1 MNNESTQEAWVVS
14 EYVDSYSAE
23 SGIEGALYRTLRS
36 FVGAAEHRLWIK
48 VPWWDGSPQA
58 GTLLDDTIAAHRRHV
73 DVIVF
78 ARPEASNDAV
88 LRRLRSAG
96 VRVVAV
102 RNLHEKVVLADD
114 RVLHPSTNFTRTALA
129 ADENPGTVHSA
140 SRLVDAFVAGF
151 DLMRDGQDRVTGGEE
166 TWTPTAT
173 LIPPTLLPY
182 LDRFDQLNPLQSKAV
197 PAVLNTSGHVMVVA
211 PTSSGK
217 TLIGEVA
224 ALRSI
229 LLENR
234 PAVWLLPARALAAE
248 VAATAAR
255 WREHGIASI
264 ELTGE
269 TNMSSDRIRT
279 AQLWVATTEKFESLY
294 RRSSL
299 RSFLDTVGCL
309 IVDEVHLVGDHE
321 RGATLESLLARLRAS
336 ADRTRIVA
344 LSATAANAQ
353 ELADW
358 FNAQLITVDW
368 RPTRLIT
375 QFVTYD
381 STPGKPWD
389 DEDAKDEALTDLL
402 HELSDDD
409 ASGTGSVLI
418 FCGSK
423 NAVRRTAG
431 QLAGVRYRGVDDD
444 TLVEQTFAK
453 GVGIHFRDAPKAQR
467 ALAAFNARQIDTL
480 VATSGLSTGVNT
492 PARSV
497 IIRDLTLGISELET
511 SQAQQMLGRAGRAGH
526 ESEGFGFIMVPHSE
540 ELAWRSRLVTGYR
553 VDSRLIDKLAD
564 ALLAEILLGSITRRA
579 DAQLWYEGTFAYAQ
593 NSRRRDLDGV
603 LDHLIT
609 HQLVADADDTL
620 TVTDVGA
627 LTTRLMVGVDAA
639 TNLLSHLAALPTP
652 ADATDAEHIILA
664 TIANNVPALSDWPV
678 NPKPYGQW
686 VDETLTSAPTL
697 NRRLD
702 NDFGP
707 RFCAAAAVAA
717 LHSPERLRVSGSM
730 SRSELT
736 RAIDALPRY
745 LNWIA
750 ALGYLGIGTWQP
762 VVAADLAR
770 RLTWWHLTPHPQRG
784 SGRLLWF
791 LEQLQ
796 DEEARRKRVPLLWR
810 RARGADFTNPNG
822 INSRPIGVELPRNDF
837 DYLVGSRAH
846 LSLGPADGAD
856 LPLEASPPEATLAI
870 ISNDGANRANL
881 RTHTVPRNVE
891 LPMPRTSRA
900 TVLAADVILFSR
912 RGDVAYQNAVID
924 LPQTGVVD
932 ASSAIDDARELIGR
946 LSPPTAVVTAPG
958 RVRGLVQGK
967 RKRLLSDLLPQITPE
982 PQVLP
987 IAEALSCDAD
997 DETRVI
1003 TLRASLEELLSIDAS
1018 AATAPRPA
1026 AAVLKAGRATP
1037 REFECVLLALAVT
1050 LDIEVGAAV
1059 TDHGH
1064 LVALVHIGD
1073 GWRSA
1078 APLDDGDAIS
1088 KPLFPDKLPPIMS
1101 PLGLIPAKP
1110 SEPARPLFGWLAEF
1124 TPGSGEP
1131 PASSAR
1137 RSTARTD
1144 IEHQPIPEQHRTHA
1158 TPDP

>member
-1 MNNESTQEAWVVS
+1 MESTQEALLVS
-14 EYVDSYSAE
+14 
-23 SGIEGALYRTLRS
+23 YRTLRS
-36 FVGAAEHRLWIK
+36 FVGAARHRLCIK
-48 VPWWDGSPQA
+48 VPQWDASPQA

-78 ARPEASNDAV
+78 TRPEASNDAAV
-88 LRRLRSAG
+88 RRLRDVG
-96 VRVVAV
+96 VRVVTV

-114 RVLHPSTNFTRTALA
+114 RVLNPSTNFTRTALA
-129 ADENPGTVHSA
+129 TDENSGTVHSA

-151 DLMRDGQDRVTGGEE
+151 DLMRDGQDRVTDGEE
-166 TWTPTAT
+166 TWTPTAD
-173 LIPPTLLPY
+173 LIPPPLRPY
-182 LDRFDQLNPLQSKAV
+182 LDRFDQLNPLQSKSV

-299 RSFLDTVGCL
+299 RSFLDSVGCL

-344 LSATAANAQ
+344 LSATAGNAE
-353 ELADW
+353 ELAAW
-358 FNAQLITVDW
+358 FNAQLITVEW

-375 QFVTYD
+375 QFAAYD
-381 STPGKPWD
+381 SPSGKPWA
-389 DEDAKDEALTDLL
+389 DEDAKDEALTDLV
-402 HELSDDD
+402 HELSEDD
-409 ASGTGSVLI
+409 AGTSGSVLI

-444 TLVEQTFAK
+444 TLVEQAFAK

-492 PARSV
+492 PARTV
-497 IIRDLTLGISELET
+497 IIRDLTLGINELET

-526 ESEGFGFIMVPHSE
+526 EAEGFGFIMVPHSE
-540 ELAWRSRLVTGYR
+540 ELAWRSRLVAGYR
-553 VDSRLIDKLAD
+553 VDSRLNDKLAD
-564 ALLAEILLGSITRRA
+564 AVLAEILLGSITRRA

-593 NSRRRDLDGV
+593 NSKRRDLKGV
-603 LDHLIT
+603 LDHLVT
-609 HQLVADADDTL
+609 HRLVTDADDTL
-620 TVTDVGA
+620 TVTDLGA

-639 TNLLSHLAALPTP
+639 SNLHSRLAALPTP
-652 ADATDAEHIILA
+652 TDATEAEQLILA
-664 TIANNVPALSDWPV
+664 AIANSVPALRDWPV

-686 VDETLTSAPTL
+686 VDDTLATAPTL

-702 NDFGP
+702 IEFGSQ
-707 RFCAAAAVAA
+707 FCAAAAVAA
-717 LHSPERLRVSGSM
+717 LNSPDRLRVSGAM
-730 SRSELT
+730 SRSELI

-745 LNWIA
+745 LGWIA
-750 ALGYLGIGTWQP
+750 ALGHIGIGSWQP
-762 VVAADLAR
+762 VVAGDLAR

-796 DEEARRKRVPLLWR
+796 DDDARRKRVPLLWH
-810 RARGADFTNPNG
+810 RARSADFTDPNG
-822 INSRPIGVELPRNDF
+822 INSPPRGVELPRNDF
-837 DYLVGSRAH
+837 DNLVGSRAH
-846 LSLGPADGAD
+846 LALGPSDRTD
-856 LPLEASPPEATLAI
+856 LPLDASPPDSTLVVVG
-870 ISNDGANRANL
+870 NDGAARATV

-891 LPMPRTSRA
+891 LPVPHTSRA

-912 RGDVAYQNAVID
+912 RGDVAYQNAVVD
-924 LPQTGVVD
+924 LPETGDVD
-932 ASSAIDDARELIGR
+932 ASSALDDARELIAR
-946 LSPPTAVVTAPG
+946 LSPPTSVVTSPG
-958 RVRGLVQGK
+958 RRRGTAQGK
-967 RKRLLSDLLPQITPE
+967 RRLLLSDLLPQTIPE
-982 PQVLP
+982 PQLLS
-987 IAEALSCDAD
+987 IAEALSGDAD

-1003 TLRASLEELLSIDAS
+1003 NLRAGLEELLRIDAS
-1018 AATAPRPA
+1018 AADAPRPA

-1037 REFECVLLALAVT
+1037 REFECVLLALAAT

-1064 LVALVHIGD
+1064 LVALVHIGG
-1073 GWRSA
+1073 GWRTA
-1078 APLDDGDAIS
+1078 TPLDDGHVIS
-1088 KPLFPDKLPPIMS
+1088 KPLFPEKLPPITGS
-1101 PLGLIPAKP
+1101 LDLIPAKP
-1110 SEPARPLFGWLAEF
+1110 SAPARPLFGWLAEF

-1131 PASSAR
+1131 PTSAR
-1137 RSTARTD
+1137 RSTTRTD
-1144 IEHQPIPEQHRTHA
+1144 IEHAGVAEDHTTRVAQRSE
-1158 TPDP
+1158 

>member
-1 MNNESTQEAWVVS
+1 MVS
-14 EYVDSYSAE
+14 
-23 SGIEGALYRTLRS
+23 YRTLRS
-36 FVGAAEHRLWIK
+36 FVGAAENRLWIK
-48 VPWWDGSPQA
+48 VPWWDASPHA
-58 GTLLDDTIAAHRRHV
+58 RTLLDDTIAAHRRHV

-78 ARPEASNDAV
+78 TRPDASNDAA

-96 VRVVAV
+96 VRVVTV

-114 RVLHPSTNFTRTALA
+114 RVLNPSTNFTRTALA
-129 ADENPGTVHSA
+129 VDENPGTVHSA

-166 TWTPTAT
+166 TWTPTAA
-173 LIPPTLLPY
+173 LIPPPLRPY
-182 LDRFDQLNPLQSKAV
+182 LDRFDQLNPLQSKSV

-299 RSFLDTVGCL
+299 RSFLDSVGCL

-344 LSATAANAQ
+344 LSATAGNAE
-353 ELADW
+353 ELAAW
-358 FNAQLITVDW
+358 FNAQLITVNW

-389 DEDAKDEALTDLL
+389 DEDTKDEALTDLV
-402 HELSDDD
+402 HELSEDD
-409 ASGTGSVLI
+409 AGTSGSVLI

-444 TLVEQTFAK
+444 TLVEQAFSK
-453 GVGIHFRDAPKAQR
+453 DVGIHFRDAPKAQR

-492 PARSV
+492 PARTV
-497 IIRDLTLGISELET
+497 IIRDLTLGINELET

-526 ESEGFGFIMVPHSE
+526 EAEGFGFIMVPHSE
-540 ELAWRSRLVTGYR
+540 ELAWRSRLVAGYR
-553 VDSRLIDKLAD
+553 VDSRLNDKLAD
-564 ALLAEILLGSITRRA
+564 AVLAEILLGSITRRA

-593 NSRRRDLDGV
+593 DSKRRDLKGV
-603 LDHLIT
+603 LDHLVT
-609 HQLVADADDTL
+609 HRLVTDADDTL
-620 TVTDVGA
+620 TVTDLGA

-639 TNLLSHLAALPTP
+639 SNLHSRLAALPTP
-652 ADATDAEHIILA
+652 TEAAEAEQLVLA
-664 TIANNVPALSDWPV
+664 AIANSVPALRDWPV

-686 VDETLTSAPTL
+686 VDDTLATAPTL

-702 NDFGP
+702 IEFGSQ
-707 RFCAAAAVAA
+707 FCAAAAVAA
-717 LHSPERLRVSGSM
+717 LNSPDRLRVSGAM
-730 SRSELT
+730 SRSELI

-745 LNWIA
+745 LGWIA
-750 ALGYLGIGTWQP
+750 ALGHIGIGSWQP
-762 VVAADLAR
+762 VVAGDLAR

-796 DEEARRKRVPLLWR
+796 DDDARRTRVPLLWR

-822 INSRPIGVELPRNDF
+822 INSPPRGVDLPRNDF
-837 DYLVGSRAH
+837 DHLVASRAH
-846 LSLGPADGAD
+846 LALGPADGTD
-856 LPLEASPPEATLAI
+856 LPLDASPPDSTLVVLG
-870 ISNDGANRANL
+870 NDGAARATL

-891 LPMPRTSRA
+891 LPVPHTSRA

-912 RGDVAYQNAVID
+912 RGDVAYQNAVVD
-924 LPQTGVVD
+924 LPETGAVD
-932 ASSAIDDARELIGR
+932 ASSALDDARKLIAR
-946 LSPPTAVVTAPG
+946 LSPPAAVVTSPG
-958 RVRGLVQGK
+958 RRRVTAQGK
-967 RKRLLSDLLPQITPE
+967 RKRLLSDLLPQTIPE
-982 PQVLP
+982 PQLLS
-987 IAEALSCDAD
+987 IAEALSGDADDD
-997 DETRVI
+997 DETRVVR
-1003 TLRASLEELLSIDAS
+1003 LRAALEDVLHIDAS
-1018 AATAPRPA
+1018 AASAARPA
-1026 AAVLKAGRATP
+1026 AAVLKAGRASP
-1037 REFECVLLALAVT
+1037 REFECALLALAGT
-1050 LDIEVGAAV
+1050 LGIEAGAAV

-1064 LVALVHIGD
+1064 LVALVHIG
-1073 GWRSA
+1073 GEWRTA
-1078 APLDDGDAIS
+1078 TPLDDGHVVS
-1088 KPLFPDKLPPIMS
+1088 KPLFPEKLPPTMN
-1101 PLGLIPAKP
+1101 PLGLVPAKP

-1131 PASSAR
+1131 QTSSAR
-1137 RSTARTD
+1137 RSAARTD
-1144 IEHQPIPEQHRTHA
+1144 IEHAAAAEVHHTHVA
-1158 TPDP
+1158 QRSE